1 MGGWLALIPFKVKVG
16 LVVGAAFVVGLLRWR
31 SAAVE
36 RALEDLRIEQA
47 LQRAERMRVAE
58 ETKNEVQSLDDVGLG
73 ARASKWL
80 RKD

>member
-1 MGGWLALIPFKVKVG
+1 MGGWLALIPLKVKVG
-16 LVVGAAFVVGLLRWR
+16 LVVGAAFVIGLLRWR

-36 RALEDLRIEQA
+36 RALEDLRQRQDA
-47 LQRAERMRVAE
+47 QRAENVRTAGEVKHE
-58 ETKNEVQSLDDVGLG
+58 IETLDDVGLG